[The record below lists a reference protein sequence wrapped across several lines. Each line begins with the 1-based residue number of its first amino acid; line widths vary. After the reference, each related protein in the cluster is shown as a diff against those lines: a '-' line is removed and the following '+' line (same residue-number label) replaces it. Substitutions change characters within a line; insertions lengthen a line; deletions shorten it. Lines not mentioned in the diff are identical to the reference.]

1 FISLKQC
8 HQLVYYLHLKS
19 EKRNEI
25 TETLSTMN
33 PVRTDD
39 QQLEATRPSWHT
51 LMVNTGKG
59 YAGGQLGNV
68 DTNILVQY
76 KHPNPILVND

>member
-1 FISLKQC
+1 MPLIAHRIREDYS
-8 HQLVYYLHLKS
+8 S
-19 EKRNEI
+19 
-25 TETLSTMN
+25 
-33 PVRTDD
+33 RTDD

-59 YAGGQLGNV
+59 YAGGQLGNA